1 MVDRLLVV
9 LVLPLILLLSL
20 VLLLVVLV
28 AVLEVLSSGA
38 ARIVVAII
46 AATTKAKGLMMGA
59 MFRFGRRSI
68 LDRFVRLQILLK
80 LNPSQPT
87 PRFA

>member
-9 LVLPLILLLSL
+9 LVLPLILLLKLMLSL
-20 VLLLVVLV
+20 VLLMVVLV

-38 ARIVVAII
+38 ARIGVASI
-46 AATTKAKGLMMGA
+46 AATAKGLMMGA

-68 LDRFVRLQILLK
+68 LDRFVRLQFLLQ
-80 LNPSQPT
+80 LNPSLS
-87 PRFA
+87 